1 MEKRMSKSLM
11 RAAAA
16 GLACAALTASLRV
29 AAAVGEAAT
38 VEFTIGDVQVIGLNG
53 QSRRAIKGLP
63 VGSGDT
69 VDTGSGRAQLRFTD
83 GAYVSLQP
91 QSKFRIDEY
100 RFQGKTDGSER
111 GFFSLLSGGMRT
123 ITGLVG
129 RTNKRTYQVSTS
141 VATIGIRG
149 TEYKIAYTNSIEG
162 VVGEGAI
169 NVCTGAGCFPFNSG
183 ETFMV
188 PTPQSTPQLTRK
200 QVDLPPPPVT
210 DQMELKDLL
219 VAGDTT
225 TDTGAPVGLVLT
237 GVVPNM
243 IMADNGDGPLVFDV
257 TDVTFDD
264 GGMPVALEGS
274 ALSVEPDFGN
284 NGVLAWWRT
293 TADEFGFAS
302 VGIVGIPTPFT
313 DLQLLALS
321 QPVATY
327 SMIGATVPIGDS
339 SFAPRSLLAGVPS
352 ASVKTATLTANF
364 TAGSVDARVVASMA
378 GKELDML
385 STGMAISSTNAGNAK
400 FSGGNCTLS
409 GGFCSMAGFFAGKS
423 ASHAGLV
430 YSGNL
435 FDPNTEESVGAAG
448 AVALIRR

>member
-1 MEKRMSKSLM
+1 MSKALLRAATAGLAGAAVMASLPG
-11 RAAAA
+11 AAAA
-16 GLACAALTASLRV
+16 GD
-29 AAAVGEAAT
+29 AAT

-53 QSRRAIKGLP
+53 QSRRATKGLP

-69 VDTGSGRAQLRFTD
+69 VDTRSGRVQLRFTD

-91 QSKFRIDEY
+91 QSKFRIDAY
-100 RFQGKTDGSER
+100 RFEGKTDGSER

-149 TEYKIAYTNSIEG
+149 TEYKISYTNSIEG
-162 VVGEGAI
+162 MVGEGAI

-188 PTPQSTPQLTRK
+188 STPQSTPQLTRK
-200 QVDLPPPPVT
+200 QVDLPPPPLT
-210 DQMELKDLL
+210 DETQLKDVL

-225 TDTGAPVGLVLT
+225 TDTGARVGLILT

-243 IMADNGDGPLVFDV
+243 IMADNSDGPLVFDV

-264 GGMPVALEGS
+264 TGRPVALEGS
-274 ALSVEPDFGN
+274 ALTVEPDFGN

-293 TADEFGFAS
+293 PADEFGFAS
-302 VGIVGIPTPFT
+302 FGIVGIPTPFT
-313 DLQLLALS
+313 ELKSLALS

-327 SMIGATVPIGDS
+327 SMIGATVPIGDAS
-339 SFAPRSLLAGVPS
+339 LAPRSLMADVPS
-352 ASVKTATLTANF
+352 AWVKSATLTANF

-385 STGMAISSTNAGNAK
+385 STGMAISSTNAGNAT
-400 FSGGNCTLS
+400 FSGGNCALS
-409 GGFCSMAGFFAGKS
+409 GGFCSMAGFFAGKG
-423 ASHAGLV
+423 ATHAGLA
-430 YSGNL
+430 YSGNIY
-435 FDPNTEESVGAAG
+435 DPITSESVGAAG
-448 AVALIRR
+448 AVALQVKR